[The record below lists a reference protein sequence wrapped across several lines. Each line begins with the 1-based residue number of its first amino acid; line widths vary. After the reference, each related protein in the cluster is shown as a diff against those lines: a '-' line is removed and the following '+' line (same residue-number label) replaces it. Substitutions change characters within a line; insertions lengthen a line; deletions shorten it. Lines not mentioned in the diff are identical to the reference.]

1 MAYALPLELH
11 SIHIPIRFILF
22 AYVFVVRKIH
32 PMPSVSEPRFQRHHR
47 DIQTNLFLAW

>member
-1 MAYALPLELH
+1 MAYALLLELH

-22 AYVFVVRKIH
+22 AYVLVARKIH
-32 PMPSVSEPRFQRHHR
+32 PMPSVSGLPFQRHHR